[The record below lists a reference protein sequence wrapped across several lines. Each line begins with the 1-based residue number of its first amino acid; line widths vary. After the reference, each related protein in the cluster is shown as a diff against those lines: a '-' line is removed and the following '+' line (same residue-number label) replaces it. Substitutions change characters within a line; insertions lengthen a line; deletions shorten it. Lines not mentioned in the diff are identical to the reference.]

1 MKRIIVLFVLLL
13 GSIISIAQPVT
24 QRGTTSVTV
33 QDARLFAQY
42 NFRPPVFPDTTS
54 ANTQIGLDSCGAL
67 IYSRDINAYYYRACS
82 PKRWVRVSPGGST
95 SDSAYFSYRPLT
107 DSTFLL
113 CRVGGTRCDTIKVNG
128 KGVSTA
134 WLIGGNVNPIP
145 PYIGTIDTKEL
156 DIITNNVVR
165 MRVAGNGIN
174 RSSAARNKFLTMDT
188 TTRYLYYTDGG
199 GGIDTIPS
207 LQDVATVGNY
217 YANDLADTIRLNSY
231 DGINNIK
238 HPIIWTNDFGG
249 GTPNNI
255 LDFSYGSGNQ
265 NVANIKFGESSG
277 SLSTGYIEITDKQS
291 VFKNELSQR
300 TIIQNTPSAFYN
312 TQTTYFPLMKGGTDT
327 LATLSDVRDGG
338 GNQNLQQVLDNGNT
352 ATTSINIENGSI
364 NAYNSASANIAALD
378 GVNGNIV
385 LRTGGTSAII
395 DASNITATD
404 KNISLPN
411 SNNTL
416 AVSVNGNYAD
426 VNGNISISTG
436 SGGIAHG
443 TATGT
448 DTYAVTISG
457 VTSYADGDAY
467 LVRFT
472 NGNTTGATLNINGLG
487 ARTLYRNNDGVLI
500 GGDIVDGGEMLCTY
514 NSTTNAFQCIGTAPN
529 TLLAYVTNADAS
541 TITKGQVVYAFGG
554 TGDRMTV
561 KLANNSSDATSA
573 QTVGVVLSTSIAT
586 NQKGFIIVQG
596 LLDGLSI
603 LPTSTY
609 ADGDPLFLGSTAGSI
624 TNIKP
629 SAPQHLVYLG
639 NITTASNGAAGRWYV
654 RIQNGYELQELHNVA
669 ISSPANNQVLAF
681 SDTQSLWK
689 NRNIYT
695 IVDTNN
701 IIATKYRADT
711 SRTNIYNALNG
722 KQSTLTFSTGL
733 TNSSG
738 TVTSNL
744 STGVAGGQSVVGGT
758 AASNSLTLSST
769 TNATKG
775 NLLFGTSAYFENT
788 NRLGINTSTDN
799 GFRLDVNGTAR
810 ITTNLT
816 VGGGGGI
823 AYKTTNGGGFV
834 AAYGYFQP
842 SSFTAGALTHYI
854 DPVNNGYIFSAA
866 NSATTFISRAAINI
880 TNLTNT
886 AGSESG
892 DLTFST
898 QSGGTAISEKMRI
911 FGGGNVGIGSS
922 TDLGQKLY
930 VAGNISS
937 TAVIQTNQQIQS
949 IGNTT
954 ANAQNYYLTNA
965 GSNITTA
972 RIILGAL
979 SGGGTGNK
987 RLYYDATNELMFSI
1001 GNTGGKEVI
1010 RAAIQTVSTN
1020 NTAGS
1025 EAGDLTFLTQSGGTA
1040 MSEKMRITGAGG
1052 LTINATNTASGTTGN
1067 QTINKASGTVNI
1079 AAAGTTVTVTNS
1091 LVTASSIVFAVI
1103 RTNDATA
1110 TIKNVVPGAGS
1121 FVINL
1126 NAATTAETSIGFFVI
1141 N

>member
-82 PKRWVRVSPGGST
+82 PKRWIRVSPGGSA

-107 DSTFLL
+107 DTTFLL

-174 RSSAARNKFLTMDT
+174 RSAAARNKYLTMDT

-207 LQDVATVGNY
+207 LQDVATVGNF
-217 YANDLADTIRLNSY
+217 YANDFADTLRLNSY
-231 DGINNIK
+231 DGNVK
-238 HPIIWTNDFGG
+238 HPILWTNDQYG
-249 GTPNNI
+249 GTPYSI
-255 LDFSYGSGNQ
+255 LDFSYNTGGFIE
-265 NVANIKFGESSG
+265 NVAQIKFGDSSNLLA
-277 SLSTGYIEITDKQS
+277 SGYIKITDKES
-291 VFKNELSQR
+291 VFKNESSTR
-300 TIIQNTPSAFYN
+300 TIIQNGFNSAAQ
-312 TQTTYFPLMKGGTDT
+312 TQTTYFPLMKGTIDT
-327 LATLSDVRDGG
+327 LATLEDIR
-338 GNQNLQQVLDNGNT
+338 
-352 ATTSINIENGSI
+352 
-364 NAYNSASANIAALD
+364 NSAIDTSNRFVNNIYRTS
-378 GVNGNIV
+378 GVDSIYYTIGS
-385 LRTGGTSAII
+385 TTYAIK
-395 DASNITATD
+395 D
-404 KNISLPN
+404 
-411 SNNTL
+411 
-416 AVSVNGNYAD
+416 SVGS
-426 VNGNISISTG
+426 GG
-436 SGGIAHG
+436 SGGIPHG

-472 NGNTTGATLNINGLG
+472 TGNTTGATLNINGLG

-596 LLDGLSI
+596 LLDGLSV

-769 TNATKG
+769 SNATKG
-775 NLLFGTSAYFENT
+775 KILFGTSAYDEVN
-788 NRLGINTSTDN
+788 NRLGIGTASPSHPFHLTGSTTASSAIARGAYLNNTLVAAANNDTLTAFDINPIFTNGAFTGVKNYALKLSNSIGISTDN
-799 GFRLDVNGTAR
+799 NFGINYLNFNSITSGQGISANFNPNGTPTGYAYVFSFNKSTTSGSSLLFLGSGSAGGNGTANRHIITVDNRTTSEPLSFRVAPTNTGWFAGRDNMTIFPSGNVVIQNSTTSATDAGYRLDVNGTAR
-810 ITTNLT
+810 ANQ
-816 VGGGGGI
+816 
-823 AYKTTNGGGFV
+823 
-834 AAYGYFQP
+834 FQL
-842 SSFTAGALTHYI
+842 SAL
-854 DPVNNGYIFSAA
+854 
-866 NSATTFISRAAINI
+866 
-880 TNLTNT
+880 NT
-886 AGSESG
+886 APA
-892 DLTFST
+892 TST
-898 QSGGTAISEKMRI
+898 STGTTGEIRI
-911 FGGGNVGIGSS
+911 VNGFI
-922 TDLGQKLY
+922 Y
-930 VAGNISS
+930 VC
-937 TAVIQTNQQIQS
+937 V
-949 IGNTT
+949 
-954 ANAQNYYLTNA
+954 
-965 GSNITTA
+965 
-972 RIILGAL
+972 
-979 SGGGTGNK
+979 
-987 RLYYDATNELMFSI
+987 
-1001 GNTGGKEVI
+1001 
-1010 RAAIQTVSTN
+1010 
-1020 NTAGS
+1020 
-1025 EAGDLTFLTQSGGTA
+1025 
-1040 MSEKMRITGAGG
+1040 
-1052 LTINATNTASGTTGN
+1052 ATNTW
-1067 QTINKASGTVNI
+1067 Q
-1079 AAAGTTVTVTNS
+1079 
-1091 LVTASSIVFAVI
+1091 
-1103 RTNDATA
+1103 RATLS
-1110 TIKNVVPGAGS
+1110 T
-1121 FVINL
+1121 F
-1126 NAATTAETSIGFFVI
+1126 
-1141 N
+1141 